1 MANSKDRSYNW
12 ASLLYPES
20 CIADIDSALQDLKV
34 PCALS
39 PLHDKDICNDTGEL
53 KKPHYHLVLH
63 YTSLKSKRQVKEA
76 LEPLGAVGVEQVRS
90 LGTYVR
96 YLIHADDTDKAQYN
110 LQDLKV
116 FNGFSADKYFD
127 EEAVTTDA
135 GFAALVRIALDNDY
149 TDYCDLVTHC
159 LECDAE
165 LLPSCRKSAYA
176 LTSFLR
182 SRAFQ
187 LRDEKQ
193 AKRET

>member
-1 MANSKDRSYNW
+1 MEVKERSYNW
-12 ASLLYPES
+12 ATILYAES
-20 CIADIDSALQDLKV
+20 CVEDIASALLALKV

-39 PLHDKDICNDTGEL
+39 PLHDRDIREKTGEL
-53 KKPHYHLVLH
+53 KKPHYHLLLH
-63 YTSLKSKRQVKEA
+63 YTSLKSQRQVKEDV
-76 LEPLGAVGVEQVRS
+76 EPLGAVGAERVRD
-90 LGTYVR
+90 LGAYAR
-96 YLIHADDTDKAQYN
+96 YLIHADDPDKAQYKIEN
-110 LQDLKV
+110 VQE
-116 FNGFSADKYFD
+116 FNGFTICKYFD
-127 EEAVTTDA
+127 EGKIGIDA
-135 GFAALVRIALDNDY
+135 GFAALVKIALEQGY
-149 TDYCDLVTHC
+149 TDYCSLVTYC